1 MVLIFWSL
9 ADAEKNTNDISSS
22 FLIVRVFDGLFV
34 KQRGKQQLEHRAL
47 CMREL
52 KPRTWKVRS

>member
-1 MVLIFWSL
+1 MVLIFLSL

-47 CMREL
+47 SMRKLALEEYN
-52 KPRTWKVRS
+52 VRL